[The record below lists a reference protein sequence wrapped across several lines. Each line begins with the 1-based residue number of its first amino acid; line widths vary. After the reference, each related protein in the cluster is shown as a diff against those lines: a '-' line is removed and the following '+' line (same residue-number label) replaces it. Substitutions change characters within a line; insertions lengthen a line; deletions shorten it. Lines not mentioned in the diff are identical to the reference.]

1 MQDKNQRNPCRA
13 ACLFL
18 DAHQQHSIAKQ
29 LSNVQ
34 AKALGISSNKPALPR
49 IVTLQRA
56 VQGPRAGLRV
66 TPPTVKSGTCKSLS
80 LHGPQGWGHCAGHPG
95 SSGHIQM
102 SRCVQLFHLNQ
113 SKLYVPL
120 PSHESQ
126 PVSRNQPTT
135 DQKFSIAT
143 PLLCRYTHRCSRIS
157 HLKNQ

>member
-66 TPPTVKSGTCKSLS
+66 TPPTVKSGTCQSLS

-102 SRCVQLFHLNQ
+102 SRCVQLFHL
-113 SKLYVPL
+113 KI
-120 PSHESQ
+120 SQ
-126 PVSRNQPTT
+126 RQLMAFQRQLMAF
-135 DQKFSIAT
+135 QKQRFSFLFVAVD
-143 PLLCRYTHRCSRIS
+143 LLNPHPCCEVDSG
-157 HLKNQ
+157 LGQKWG